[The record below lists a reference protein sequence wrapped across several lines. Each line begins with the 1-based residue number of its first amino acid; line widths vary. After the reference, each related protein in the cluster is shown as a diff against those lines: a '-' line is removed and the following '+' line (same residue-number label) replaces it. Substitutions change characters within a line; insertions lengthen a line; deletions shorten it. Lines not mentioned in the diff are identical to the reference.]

1 MPNKDI
7 QYIPFGVDNKFW
19 KPKIIKTKEEYIFA
33 IGNDNSRDWETLI
46 DSWDDSLPTLKIV
59 TSQLL
64 KNNKTPIVVGG
75 SGLYLEFLCKGVNNM
90 PKI

>member
-1 MPNKDI
+1 MPKKDI
-7 QYIPFGVDNKFW
+7 KYIPFGVDNKFW

-46 DSWDDSLPTLKIV
+46 DSWDKSLPRLKIV

-64 KNNKTPIVVGG
+64 KINKSNIQIIKGDWRE
-75 SGLYLEFLCKGVNNM
+75 EFLTDEQ
-90 PKI
+90 IRSLI